1 MTRPNRD
8 AEWLQ
13 NVLDAI
19 GKVEWRTRGGRPL
32 FDADDVLQDAIIRQV
47 AIIGQAVKR
56 LSEDV
61 KRTYPDIPWREIA
74 GMRDI
79 LVHDYNDVDLDIVW
93 AVVEKDLPA
102 LKAVVQKA
110 LATEATTSPPPQPPR
125 PPKS

>member
-19 GKVEWRTRGGRPL
+19 GKVEWRTRGGRTL